1 MYWDTS
7 NGALQFQDSVKIYM
21 GPTSTSVASTQPGP
35 GAGLQLEG
43 NSTYGLI
50 LGTNNIT
57 IRGGQYGGNKTVDIE
72 GATSNTG
79 IRVSGGAGVQI
90 YYNNNEKIV
99 TTNTGAIVS
108 GVLTATTF
116 SGPVVTDDLTIG
128 STVGIATSGGVFT
141 AVPGAPEDL
150 NVFAVA
156 TEDYKSIEYT
166 VHFTNGNNIQSQ
178 KILVMQN
185 GSNAYYT
192 EYAIMSNPNKI
203 ASLGAIVSGSNCK
216 LQATPE
222 SGISGVTTF
231 RLVRQ
236 TIL

>member
-1 MYWDTS
+1 MCIRDR
-7 NGALQFQDSVKIYM
+7 LEI
-21 GPTSTSVASTQPGP
+21 
-35 GAGLQLEG
+35 EG
-43 NSTYGLI
+43 NSSYGLI
-50 LGTNNIT
+50 KGTNNIL
-57 IRGGQYGGNKTVDIE
+57 IRAAQYGGNGEVE
-72 GATSNTG
+72 LQGATSNTG
-79 IRVSGGAGVQI
+79 IKVTGSAGVQI
-90 YYNNNEKIV
+90 YYNNNEKII
-99 TTNTGAIVS
+99 TTNTGALVTGI
-108 GVLTATTF
+108 LTATTF
-116 SGPVVTDDLTIG
+116 SGAVNTDDLTLG

-141 AVPGAPEDL
+141 AVPGAPTDL
-150 NVFAVA
+150 NIFPVA

-166 VHFTNGNNIQSQ
+166 VHFTNGNNIQAQ

-185 GSNAYYT
+185 GSSAYYT

-203 ASLGAIVSGSNCK
+203 ASLGAIISSGNCK